1 MMFFYTRSSL
11 KPFVEPSSAN
21 TGNFNAGESSWA
33 RDAFKQGPVQDGM
46 TSPDPNTAADS
57 KKPAQPVL
65 RKEGVSK
72 KLLAD

>member
-1 MMFFYTRSSL
+1 MIFFYIGSLL

-46 TSPDPNTAADS
+46 TSPDPKMAADS
-57 KKPAQPVL
+57 KKPAKPIL
-65 RKEGVSK
+65 RKEGVNK